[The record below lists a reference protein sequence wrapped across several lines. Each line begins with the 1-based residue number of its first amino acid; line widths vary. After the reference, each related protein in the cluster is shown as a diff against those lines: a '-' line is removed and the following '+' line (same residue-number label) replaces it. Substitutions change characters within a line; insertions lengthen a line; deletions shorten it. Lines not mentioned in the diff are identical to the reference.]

1 MFKKKRNLFIFL
13 VALLIVGLTFV
24 SYTFFVIYQGV
35 KSNCLE
41 AKSEFKKDCV
51 DSLIEMVKSENKP
64 FRKRNSAIW
73 ALGQIADK
81 KALPF
86 LDELSNS
93 LPEQGKCQLDQNLC
107 QYEIQKAI
115 KWCNEGNLTNW
126 MYQNR
131 ENW

>member
-1 MFKKKRNLFIFL
+1 MFKKKRKLLIVL
-13 VALLIVGLTFV
+13 ITLLIVGLTFI

-51 DSLIEMVKSENKP
+51 DSLIEVVKSEDRP
-64 FRKRNSAIW
+64 FRERNSAVW

-86 LDELSNS
+86 LNELNNS
-93 LPEQGKCQLDQNLC
+93 VSKQERCQLDQSLC
-107 QYEIQKAI
+107 QHEIQKAI

-126 MYQNR
+126 MYQNL
-131 ENW
+131 E